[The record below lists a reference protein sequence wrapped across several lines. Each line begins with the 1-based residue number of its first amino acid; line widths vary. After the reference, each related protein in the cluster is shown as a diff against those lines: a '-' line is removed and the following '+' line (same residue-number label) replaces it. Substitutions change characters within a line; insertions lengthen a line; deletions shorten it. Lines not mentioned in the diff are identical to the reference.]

1 MSNVG
6 LGLGDMRGDR
16 STTNQE
22 AYRYVI
28 DMIDLE
34 NSPSLLA
41 KFKVIAQDADGHAA
55 WQVLM
60 RTCRL
65 SLR

>member
-1 MSNVG
+1 MSNV
-6 LGLGDMRGDR
+6 GLGDMRGDR

-60 RTCRL
+60 R
-65 SLR
+65 SVP